1 MRKIL
6 FLHRWLGI
14 VACVAVLVFAGSGIL
29 HPVMSAL
36 QPRAAQMQPPAIE
49 WPQRVLSLRNVLQ
62 QNSIDE
68 ISGATVAQLANIAAY
83 RVQTREGVRYFRVD
97 SGAPIE
103 NGEVLHAESLARYF
117 LADTNG
123 VITHA
128 ARIDA
133 FDDDYVFINRILPAW
148 RIDFARD
155 DAMRVYV
162 DTAGNR
168 LVTLSDRPKRIF
180 QIYFRTLHNFEFLHE
195 RNGVRIA
202 VMLVLLAATFATA
215 VFGVVMYVRLKRAA
229 LRLRDLPAR
238 RWHRRLSLAVAIV
251 MFSFTT
257 SGAWHLLQSQSEVEA
272 VAAPVNTFRTDELGD
287 AVIQR
292 AFTLARTQQG
302 ICYWAANAMPAKANG
317 DEHAHHPMHVANS
330 SSASAQMNLSECF
343 DTRSGEPIA
352 NADRRLAEQ
361 LARHYSHS
369 EADIVVLEP
378 VTKFSGEYG
387 FVNKRLPVWRAQ
399 FADAPT
405 RWYVETRSGALA
417 ARVDPA
423 AALEGEV
430 FSLLHKARFIGD
442 AYKNWRDA
450 FLMIAALGCIVVAL
464 LGLFL
469 FFARRRP
476 AQE

>member
-1 MRKIL
+1 
-6 FLHRWLGI
+6 
-14 VACVAVLVFAGSGIL
+14 
-29 HPVMSAL
+29 
-36 QPRAAQMQPPAIE
+36 
-49 WPQRVLSLRNVLQ
+49 
-62 QNSIDE
+62 
-68 ISGATVAQLANIAAY
+68 
-83 RVQTREGVRYFRVD
+83 
-97 SGAPIE
+97 
-103 NGEVLHAESLARYF
+103 
-117 LADTNG
+117 
-123 VITHA
+123 
-128 ARIDA
+128 
-133 FDDDYVFINRILPAW
+133 
-148 RIDFARD
+148 
-155 DAMRVYV
+155 
-162 DTAGNR
+162 
-168 LVTLSDRPKRIF
+168 
-180 QIYFRTLHNFEFLHE
+180 
-195 RNGVRIA
+195 
-202 VMLVLLAATFATA
+202 
-215 VFGVVMYVRLKRAA
+215 
-229 LRLRDLPAR
+229 
-238 RWHRRLSLAVAIV
+238 
-251 MFSFTT
+251 
-257 SGAWHLLQSQSEVEA
+257 
-272 VAAPVNTFRTDELGD
+272 
-287 AVIQR
+287 
-292 AFTLARTQQG
+292 
-302 ICYWAANAMPAKANG
+302 
-317 DEHAHHPMHVANS
+317 
-330 SSASAQMNLSECF
+330 MNLSECF